1 MWWEL
6 VRQLW
11 NKIDDVYGDSY
22 AWMKHSLRPR
32 SETRGL
38 LDAGI
43 KSQEDKNTL
52 LYTSVTEEN
61 YLFWPHFYGTLD
73 RLVIDRQQDLGADIN
88 AFSGENGQTLLYE
101 VCDQINKAY
110 VKDEADDISW
120 DFKDPKKTELFRVKL
135 KEFCLS
141 LVDKGADPGLHV
153 GGLTVADVLS
163 RDAKEAS
170 VESQAYLADLALEM
184 QKART
189 GFLKNGPTP
198 STLVKRADLFS
209 LVPPS
214 DSWSLSGYR
223 PSGRTE
229 WLE

>member
-11 NKIDDVYGDSY
+11 NKIDEVYDDSY
-22 AWMKHSLRPR
+22 AWMTHSLQPR
-32 SETRGL
+32 RDTRAL

-43 KSQEDKNTL
+43 MSQEDKNTL

-88 AFSGENGQTLLYE
+88 AFSGENGHTILYE
-101 VCDQINKAY
+101 ICDQINRAY
-110 VKDEADDISW
+110 VKDEADDVSS
-120 DFKDPKKTELFRVKL
+120 DFKDPKKAALFRVKL

-153 GGLTVADVLS
+153 SDLTAADVLC
-163 RDAKEAS
+163 RGTQEAS
-170 VESQAYLADLALEM
+170 EENQAYLADLALEM
-184 QKART
+184 QKTRK
-189 GFLKNGPTP
+189 GFLKDGPTP

-223 PSGRTE
+223 PSGRSE
-229 WLE
+229 WLD